1 MTQNFSRRAVIGGIG
16 AALSTAAML
25 PARGDTKSLF
35 AGKTIRL
42 VTEYPAGSG
51 PDLVGRLIAPRLS
64 EALGGTFVVEPR
76 QGAGGR
82 IAARAVATA
91 PADGSTLLLM
101 TAAQAVFAATD
112 PDIQY
117 NVLNDFQFVSMLVE
131 YPFFIFTSAA
141 SNYNSL
147 STLLDAARNSPG
159 EITYA
164 SPGAGTTAQLAM
176 EMLVKQAGVTMKH
189 VPYAGAQ
196 LLPDVQSNVV
206 SSGVGNLS
214 AMKGLLDA
222 GNLRAL
228 AVTSKG
234 RDPLTV
240 TVPAVSESVPGY
252 DVTTWVALAAPSL
265 TPKTLVD
272 GLHDAVTK
280 IMAEPEIRE
289 RLSTVGFSPITN
301 RPADM
306 RARVASDI
314 AKWTPFG
321 TLRRQ

>member
-1 MTQNFSRRAVIGGIG
+1 MTQNFSRRAIIGGIG

-25 PARGDTKSLF
+25 PAKGDTRSLF
-35 AGKTIRL
+35 VGKSVRL

-64 EALGGTFVVEPR
+64 EMLGGNFVVEPR

-82 IAARAVATA
+82 IAAQGVAGA

-101 TAAQAVFAATD
+101 TAAQTVIAVTD
-112 PDIQY
+112 PKISY

-131 YPFFIFTSAA
+131 YPFFIFTSAT
-141 SNYNSL
+141 SDYNSL
-147 STLLDAARNSPG
+147 SALLDAARKNPS

-164 SPGAGTTAQLAM
+164 TPGVGTTTHLAM
-176 EMLVKQAGVTMKH
+176 EMLVKHAGVTMTH

-196 LLPDVQSNVV
+196 MLPDVQSNVV
-206 SSGVGNLS
+206 SSGVGNLG
-214 AMKGLLDA
+214 AMKGLIDA

-234 RDPLTV
+234 RDPLTQ
-240 TVPAVSESVPGY
+240 TVPAVSENVPGY
-252 DVTTWVALAAPSL
+252 DVTTWIALAAPSG
-265 TPKTLVD
+265 TPRPLVD
-272 GLHDAVTK
+272 GLHEAVRK
-280 IMAEPEIRE
+280 IMEEPEIRE
-289 RLSTVGFSPITN
+289 RLSIVGFSPVTN
-301 RPADM
+301 KPEEM

-314 AKWTPFG
+314 AKWAPYG
-321 TLRRQ
+321 TARR